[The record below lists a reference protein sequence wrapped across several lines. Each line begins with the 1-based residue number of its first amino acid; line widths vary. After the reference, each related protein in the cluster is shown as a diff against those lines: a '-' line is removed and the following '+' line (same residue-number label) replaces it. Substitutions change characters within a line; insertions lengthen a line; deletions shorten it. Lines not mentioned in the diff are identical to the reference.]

1 MTGPVGRGPRRL
13 VVLRHAKSA
22 WPDGVPDHER
32 PLAPRGR
39 RDAPAAG
46 RALATA
52 DCLPDL
58 ALCSTAVRARA
69 TWELAAAQWPGPT
82 PPVRFDPRLY
92 AADVPELLDVVH
104 ETPAEVGTLLLVGH
118 NPGLEELVLDL
129 AGDGLHDA
137 LDEVRLKF
145 PTSAV
150 AVLAWHGPDW
160 RALTPGTAL
169 LTSMTVPRGK
179 KPPTGSA
186 PWGCP

>member
-1 MTGPVGRGPRRL
+1 MTGPGGGGPRRL

-32 PLAPRGR
+32 PLAPRGL

-46 RALATA
+46 RALAEA
-52 DCLPDL
+52 GCLPDL
-58 ALCSTAVRARA
+58 ALCSTAVRARR
-69 TWELAAAQWPGPT
+69 TWELAAAQWAGPT

-92 AADVPELLDVVH
+92 GADVPELLGVVH

-129 AGDGLHDA
+129 AGEGLDDA

-150 AVLAWHGPDW
+150 AVLAWYGPNW
-160 RALTPGTAL
+160 RALTPAR
-169 LTSMTVPRGK
+169 P
-179 KPPTGSA
+179 
-186 PWGCP
+186 C